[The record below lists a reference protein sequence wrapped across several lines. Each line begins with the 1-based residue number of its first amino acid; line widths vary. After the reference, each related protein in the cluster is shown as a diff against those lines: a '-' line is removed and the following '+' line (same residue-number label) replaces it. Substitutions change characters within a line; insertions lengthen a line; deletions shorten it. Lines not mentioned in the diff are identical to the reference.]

1 MDDNMTQEELTEE
14 EVASLKKTRFRQ
26 KPASKPAGEQVSS
39 QEYHDRL
46 VESLNRDAYLALKQK
61 EIRIASAVKA
71 WKTKVGPRFAEAT
84 TDNPIIVDRVK
95 RLTSGDGMHK
105 TSLVMSGE
113 LGVGKTWLSYAF
125 LNLAIEAGAVTAG
138 QVIADTET
146 AILGKISSSG
156 FKRAELLEELF
167 NPRYKIYFI
176 DDVGQGYFS
185 NEQGRRE
192 VWYEL
197 IDHVYTHDLTLI
209 ITTNKE
215 FKIVG
220 GKVTG
225 SPALEQWIGGA
236 AYDRLKHI
244 VGSDG
249 LIIPGNVNKRPS
261 VYETRETKYN
271 G

>member
-1 MDDNMTQEELTEE
+1 MENMDEELTPE
-14 EVASLKKTRFRQ
+14 EVADLKKTRFRQ
-26 KPASKPAGEQVSS
+26 KPASKPASPAVSPE
-39 QEYHDRL
+39 EYNKRL
-46 VESLNRDAYLALKQK
+46 IESLNRDAYLASQQK
-61 EIRIASAVKA
+61 EIRIQKAMKA
-71 WKTKVGPRFAEAT
+71 WQSKVGPRFAEAT
-84 TDNPIIVDRVK
+84 TENPIIVDRVK
-95 RLTSGDGMHK
+95 RLASENGTHK
-105 TSLVMSGE
+105 TSLVMSGQ

-138 QVIADTET
+138 QIIADTET

-156 FKRAELLEELF
+156 FKRADLLEELF

-209 ITTNKE
+209 MTTNKE
-215 FKIVG
+215 FKIVN

-249 LIIPGNVNKRPS
+249 LIIPGNVNKRPG
-261 VYETRETKYN
+261 VYEARETNYN
-271 G
+271 S